1 MGRPIL
7 SYWLP
12 YANLEV
18 SCYIETIKIF
28 YTLNFSV
35 LSSI

>member
-18 SCYIETIKIF
+18 KNLKYEQKNILQTKF
-28 YTLNFSV
+28 
-35 LSSI
+35 